1 MVCDGAALLGVRASW
16 AAMDLREA
24 LRAPARLSANP
35 HYYDYVHFLSLGEQ
49 GAVALVDGGGQ
60 ALRRRVVGRLEVIG
74 ATRTRAEAWFRDLFD
89 VDPWERSEERTPL
102 EDLVTGVR
110 VETGPFALRC
120 EVVWRVEEDEA
131 PWLLF
136 QHRLAFDTDP
146 LAAGRPS
153 FLDWPP
159 EVLEH
164 PDMREMVESMRKS
177 SEAGR
182 RYYLVGSGVELPQ
195 REIVRMGLP
204 RGAFVE

>member
-1 MVCDGAALLGVRASW
+1 MALHSW
-16 AAMDLREA
+16 ACEPWVTMDLREA

-35 HYYDYVHFLSLGEQ
+35 HYYDYVHLLVLGEQ
-49 GAVALVDGGGQ
+49 GAVELVDGGGQ
-60 ALRRRVVGRLEVIG
+60 ALRRKVVGRLEVIG

-89 VDPWERSEERTPL
+89 VDPYERSDERVAL
-102 EDLVTGVR
+102 EDFVTGMR

-136 QHRLAFDTDP
+136 QHRLAFDRDP

-153 FLDWPP
+153 LLDWPA

-164 PDMREMVESMRKS
+164 PDMREMVERERKGL
-177 SEAGR
+177 EAAR
-182 RYYLVGSGVELPQ
+182 RYYLGSAGVELPQ
-195 REIVRMGLP
+195 REIMRMGLP
-204 RGAFVE
+204 PQAFVE